1 MGRVGGS
8 HGRKPRAG
16 VGGLASRRSVFR
28 GELTGAL
35 EEEETR
41 NGGGLA
47 SVAMQVSKRW
57 HGDGKFELSVVEK
70 ATLWT

>member
-28 GELTGAL
+28 GELTGAS
-35 EEEETR
+35 EEEGDQEWR
-41 NGGGLA
+41 WPGKCGHA
-47 SVAMQVSKRW
+47 SKQEVAWGWEV
-57 HGDGKFELSVVEK
+57 
-70 ATLWT
+70 